1 MLHTI
6 GSHGPTYYN
15 RYPAA
20 FRKFTP
26 TCDTNEIQG
35 CTREQLTN
43 TYDNTILYVDYVVDK
58 AIKLLQSKQDKFTTS
73 LVYLSDHGESL
84 GEDGVYLHGLPY
96 SIAPDTQKHVPMAL
110 WLSADYQQR
119 YGISAHCPLL
129 LQGLILAMQSEGYV
143 CDGVSTAHEAA
154 LSLASNHYSLIVLD
168 LGLPDEDGL
177 HFLSRMRREKMTQ
190 PVLILTA
197 RDTLEDRISGLDTGA
212 DDYLVKPFA
221 LEELNARIRAL
232 LRRHNNQGDNEISV
246 GNLRLN
252 VTRRLVWLGETAL
265 DLTPKEYALLS
276 RLMMKAG
283 SPVHREILYND
294 IYSWDNEPATNTL
307 EVHIHNLREKIGKS
321 RIRTVRGFG
330 YMLANNIDTE

>member
-1 MLHTI
+1 MRRRLHRARSRAI
-6 GSHGPTYYN
+6 AGQQSLQPDRAGSRPAGW
-15 RYPAA
+15 RRAA
-20 FRKFTP
+20 F
-26 TCDTNEIQG
+26 
-35 CTREQLTN
+35 
-43 TYDNTILYVDYVVDK
+43 
-58 AIKLLQSKQDKFTTS
+58 S
-73 LVYLSDHGESL
+73 LPHAAGENDPA
-84 GEDGVYLHGLPY
+84 G
-96 SIAPDTQKHVPMAL
+96 
-110 WLSADYQQR
+110 ADP
-119 YGISAHCPLL
+119 H
-129 LQGLILAMQSEGYV
+129 
-143 CDGVSTAHEAA
+143 
-154 LSLASNHYSLIVLD
+154 
-168 LGLPDEDGL
+168 
-177 HFLSRMRREKMTQ
+177 
-190 PVLILTA
+190 A

>member
-1 MLHTI
+1 MRILLVEDDKLI
-6 GSHGPTYYN
+6 GDGIKAGLSKMGFSIDWFTAGLEDKNALYSAPYD
-15 RYPAA
+15 AA
-20 FRKFTP
+20 
-26 TCDTNEIQG
+26 I
-35 CTREQLTN
+35 
-43 TYDNTILYVDYVVDK
+43 
-58 AIKLLQSKQDKFTTS
+58 
-73 LVYLSDHGESL
+73 
-84 GEDGVYLHGLPY
+84 
-96 SIAPDTQKHVPMAL
+96 
-110 WLSADYQQR
+110 
-119 YGISAHCPLL
+119 
-129 LQGLILAMQSEGYV
+129 
-143 CDGVSTAHEAA
+143 
-154 LSLASNHYSLIVLD
+154 LD
-168 LGLPDEDGL
+168 LTLPGVDGL
-177 HFLSRMRREKMTQ
+177 DILREWRDKGRHE

-246 GNLRLN
+246 GDLRLN
-252 VTRRLVWLGETAL
+252 VTRRQVWLGETAL

-307 EVHIHNLREKIGKS
+307 EVHIHNLRDKIGKS

-330 YMLANNIDTE
+330 YMLANHIDTE

>member
-1 MLHTI
+1 M
-6 GSHGPTYYN
+6 
-15 RYPAA
+15 
-20 FRKFTP
+20 K
-26 TCDTNEIQG
+26 
-35 CTREQLTN
+35 
-43 TYDNTILYVDYVVDK
+43 ILV
-58 AIKLLQSKQDKFTTS
+58 I
-73 LVYLSDHGESL
+73 
-84 GEDGVYLHGLPY
+84 EDD
-96 SIAPDTQKHVPMAL
+96 A
-110 WLSADYQQR
+110 
-119 YGISAHCPLL
+119 LL

-265 DLTPKEYALLS
+265 DLTP
-276 RLMMKAG
+276 
-283 SPVHREILYND
+283 VHREILYND